1 MFEALYSS
9 FRNIVS
15 NIGII
20 GYNEDDIIKRGN
32 NINKNLELTCLFSYP
47 TKDESSYNPVTYE
60 MMFPDGNHKIECPK
74 FFALSLTDEKGIH
87 TFLYCLKLPE
97 KYILHNG
104 KHNKYEINVPLVI
117 CIKSEKSDLEPFRQ
131 LLISINEIIVFENNN
146 YSINVL
152 NNYKKVELMNIFYFI
167 FSLPQTSPHS
177 LVRLKLNNNLC
188 KVEDEID
195 FYFSS
200 NCEIPCNKNDT
211 DINLLFLILDQ
222 SIVIKVILSLLSEN
236 QIVFIASQ
244 AYLLH
249 LIIPIFLKLI
259 FPFKWI
265 QTCITLLP
273 KDSIEYLDTPSSFII
288 GVLSSYITVL
298 EIMEKYP
305 GKIIVDLDT
314 NEIFGEDNLEPF
326 IAPKNSIND
335 ENSNNCKKKKKKEKK
350 EKKEKENNIAFNSEG
365 IKQGTN
371 MFIVDGSYIYKYNNE
386 NNGMKE
392 KLKFEEKENI
402 IIDTQKSQFLI
413 NKTKFFVNRNELKW
427 LRKNLQL
434 VRNPE
439 IFEIENLNYNKK
451 NSKENSQ
458 LNDNE
463 SIVLPNRSFSYNI
476 QNIFM
481 HFYLNKISDEKSD
494 FMKSFKETNLYLNY
508 ANTEKYQ
515 NNSGKKIIENIKET
529 SNDQR
534 SIENCFIIEYNNR
547 AFCASLIIDKLN
559 KKRDLIF
566 STYVADNSHHIND
579 KYNIYNELKTILTDY
594 CSVLGISIELTKND
608 LFQIRDSKSDE
619 KISTSYNT
627 CFQLNA
633 LGNNNFANNYP
644 KRHIKSNKSLLEFT
658 FNQNPNF
665 NLMGIDKSSKNY
677 FKFYGKDGFLYFLN
691 NINEFIKDEEKE
703 IKNII
708 FKKKIYKQLI
718 NIYTNYENIF
728 KNQGEERKEI
738 KNKDFDT
745 SENDLNETDE
755 NRISI
760 LNINN
765 IKNDINNLN
774 SSEKHSYGSK
784 DINRESQNKLEGL
797 PKVDISRINSMI
809 VIEEKAEENNE
820 QIPES
825 DSKENPI
832 KEKDSLENIILKK
845 MTFKLEENNPDDD
858 INDPFDNIIT
868 FLDYE
873 NNQENIDIYNI
884 NDKCK
889 TQYYLFLAY
898 YLEEISS
905 DKLFLNKF
913 NKDMLN
919 LAGIEININSFILKM
934 YTHAYINSGEKHRDF
949 PYFTFYTFL
958 MNLDMETLEKVG
970 NNLKEENNQQKM
982 NELYEIYDN
991 AYNKK
996 KKIEDKNKKTK
1007 KSVDNYNN
1015 SQKSPNLGKSS
1026 IGSNSIGDESGNSN
1040 NSFRKNIHIEPVK
1053 GFSSKSILLSR
1064 GQNFSKVLKLEEVEE
1079 SEENDCTKIIVVNS
1093 TSLFKP
1099 DCKSYSPHILNEFCS
1114 LLTNCFPTKDNIKM
1128 ENVQNILDIVYNKV
1142 NIPPLREL
1150 LGELK
1155 MIKLSSLETENEK
1168 LCFWLNAFNY
1178 LTLHAIFHL
1187 KLNLNKKDAWKNFLS
1202 NIKYNIG
1209 GYNFS
1214 FEDMLYILFKKN
1226 IFFPN
1231 NEYKPRDYVKKNI
1244 LNIMKEKQIKEISPF
1259 LLYLPN
1265 KSFFKPIIYQI
1276 GCLDGDIMKRT
1287 INFLL
1292 CLIKYNENEESI
1304 DIDEIVLI
1312 TDPTFLNKGIKNYKN
1327 LINERIYKIIEG
1339 KKYKKISVRPMKWEL
1354 SFDYILK
1361 EAYIES

>member
-9 FRNIVS
+9 FRNIIS

-87 TFLYCLKLPE
+87 NFLYCLKLPE
-97 KYILHNG
+97 KYILN
-104 KHNKYEINVPLVI
+104 NDNYNRVEINVPLVI

-131 LLISINEIIVFENNN
+131 LLISINEIIVFANDN
-146 YSINVL
+146 YSINAL

-222 SIVIKVILSLLSEN
+222 SIVIKVILSILSEN

-259 FPFKWI
+259 FPFKWV

-288 GVLSSYITVL
+288 GVLSSYITVQ

-314 NEIFGEDNLEPF
+314 NEIFGEDNLVPF

-335 ENSNNCKKKKKKEKK
+335 ENNNNFKKKKKKEK
-350 EKKEKENNIAFNSEG
+350 ENNIVFNSEG
-365 IKQGTN
+365 IKQGNN
-371 MFIVDGSYIYKYNNE
+371 MFIVNGSYIYKYNTE
-386 NNGMKE
+386 NPGMKE
-392 KLKFEEKENI
+392 KLKFEEKGNI

-439 IFEIENLNYNKK
+439 IFEIENLNYNKQ

-481 HFYLNKISDEKSD
+481 QFYLYKISDEKSD

-508 ANTEKYQ
+508 TNTEKYQ
-515 NNSGKKIIENIKET
+515 NNSGKIIIKNIQET
-529 SNDQR
+529 INEQR
-534 SIENCFIIEYNNR
+534 SIENCFILEYNNKS
-547 AFCASLIIDKLN
+547 FCALSIIDELD

-566 STYVADNSHHIND
+566 NSYLTDNYKHINN
-579 KYNIYNELKTILTDY
+579 KYNIYNELKIILTDY
-594 CSVLGISIELTKND
+594 CSVLGINIEHKKNE
-608 LFQIRDSKSDE
+608 LFQIQDLNFDK
-619 KISTSYNT
+619 KINASYNT
-627 CFQLNA
+627 CYAFNA
-633 LGNNNFANNYP
+633 LKNNYFANNYP
-644 KRHIKSNKSLLEFT
+644 KRHVKSNKSLLEFT

-691 NINEFIKDEEKE
+691 NINEFIKDEGKE
-703 IKNII
+703 IQNII

-718 NIYTNYENIF
+718 NIYKSCENIF
-728 KNQGEERKEI
+728 KNQKEEI
-738 KNKDFDT
+738 KEKINKDSHI
-745 SENDLNETDE
+745 SENDLNEIEED
-755 NRISI
+755 RLSI

-765 IKNDINNLN
+765 VKNDFNSLEKNNCIN
-774 SSEKHSYGSK
+774 K
-784 DINRESQNKLEGL
+784 DINRENQNKLEGL
-797 PKVDISRINSMI
+797 PRVDLSRINSMI
-809 VIEEKAEENNE
+809 VIEEKGEENND
-820 QIPES
+820 QIAERN
-825 DSKENPI
+825 SKDNPI
-832 KEKDSLENIILKK
+832 KEKNSLENIIFKN
-845 MTFKLEENNPDDD
+845 MTFKFEENNPQED
-858 INDPFDNIIT
+858 INSSFGNLIT
-868 FLDYE
+868 FPDYE
-873 NNQENIDIYNI
+873 NNQQSSDINNI
-884 NDKCK
+884 NSKNK
-889 TQYYLFLAY
+889 SQYYLFLAY

-905 DKLFLNKF
+905 DKVFLGKF
-913 NKDMLN
+913 NKDMYN
-919 LAGIEININSFILKM
+919 LVGIEINIYSFILKM
-934 YTHAYINSGEKHRDF
+934 YTQAYIYSGEKHRDF

-958 MNLDMETLEKVG
+958 KNLDMETLEKVG
-970 NNLKEENNQQKM
+970 NNLKGENNQQKLS
-982 NELYEIYDN
+982 ELYEIYDN
-991 AYNKK
+991 TYNIK
-996 KKIEDKNKKTK
+996 KKIEDKNKKRAK
-1007 KSVDNYNN
+1007 PFDNKNIN
-1015 SQKSPNLGKSS
+1015 AQKSSNLG
-1026 IGSNSIGDESGNSN
+1026 NSDENCNSN
-1040 NSFRKNIHIEPVK
+1040 DSFKKNIILKPGK
-1053 GFSSKSILLSR
+1053 GFSSKSILLAHHS
-1064 GQNFSKVLKLEEVEE
+1064 NISKVIKLEEN
-1079 SEENDCTKIIVVNS
+1079 EENDCSKIIIINS

-1099 DCKSYSPHILNEFCS
+1099 DCKSYSPHILDEFCS

-1128 ENVQNILDIVYNKV
+1128 ENVHNILDIVYYKV

-1155 MIKLSSLETENEK
+1155 MIKLSSLETEKDK

-1187 KLNLNKKDAWKNFLS
+1187 KLNMNNKDIWKNFFS

-1214 FEDMLYILFKKN
+1214 FEDMLYIIFKKN

-1231 NEYKPRDYVKKNI
+1231 NAYNPRDYVKKYA
-1244 LNIMKEKQIKEISPF
+1244 LNITKEKNIKDITPF

-1265 KSFFKPIIYQI
+1265 KSFFKPIIYQES
-1276 GCLDGDIMKRT
+1276 CLDEEIMKRT

-1292 CLIKYNENEESI
+1292 CFIRWSENEESI
-1304 DIDEIVLI
+1304 HIDEILLI

-1327 LINERIYKIIEG
+1327 LINERIYKVIEG
-1339 KKYKKISVRPMKWEL
+1339 KKYKKMSVRPMKWEL
-1354 SFDYILK
+1354 SFDYLLE
-1361 EAYIES
+1361 EAHIES

>member
-1 MFEALYSS
+1 MFEALYSTYK
-9 FRNIVS
+9 NIVS

-20 GYNEDDIIKRGN
+20 GYNEEDIIKRGN

-74 FFALSLTDEKGIH
+74 FFALSLTDEKGVH

-97 KYILHNG
+97 KYILSNNNY
-104 KHNKYEINVPLVI
+104 NKVEINVPLVI
-117 CIKSEKSDLEPFRQ
+117 CIKSKKSDLEPFRQ
-131 LLISINEIIVFENNN
+131 LLISINEIIVFTNDN

-222 SIVIKVILSLLSEN
+222 SIVIKVILSILSES
-236 QIVFIASQ
+236 QIVFVASQ

-259 FPFKWI
+259 FPFKWVQI
-265 QTCITLLP
+265 CITLLP
-273 KDSIEYLDTPSSFII
+273 KNNIEYLETPSSFII
-288 GVLSSYITVL
+288 GVLSSYITVQEL
-298 EIMEKYP
+298 VEDYP

-314 NEIFGEDNLEPF
+314 NEIFGEDNFVPF
-326 IAPKNSIND
+326 IPPKISKND
-335 ENSNNCKKKKKKEKK
+335 ENNNNSKKKK
-350 EKKEKENNIAFNSEG
+350 KKEKENNIAFNSEG
-365 IKQGTN
+365 IKQGNN
-371 MFIVDGSYIYKYNNE
+371 MFIVNGSYIYKYNTE
-386 NNGMKE
+386 KSEKKE

-402 IIDTQKSQFLI
+402 IIDTQNSQFLI

-439 IFEIENLNYNKK
+439 IFEIENLNYSKK
-451 NSKENSQ
+451 NSKENII

-476 QNIFM
+476 QNIFV

-515 NNSGKKIIENIKET
+515 NNSGKIIIENIRET
-529 SNDQR
+529 INEQR
-534 SIENCFIIEYNNR
+534 SIENCFIIEYNNKS
-547 AFCASLIIDKLN
+547 FCASSIIDELD

-566 STYVADNSHHIND
+566 SAYVTDNYNHINN

-594 CSVLGISIELTKND
+594 CSVLGINIDHKKNE
-608 LFQIRDSKSDE
+608 LFQIQDLNFDK
-619 KISTSYNT
+619 KINTSYNT
-627 CFQLNA
+627 CFAFNTLKSNH
-633 LGNNNFANNYP
+633 FANNYP
-644 KRHIKSNKSLLEFT
+644 KRHVKSNKSLLEFT

-691 NINEFIKDEEKE
+691 NINEFIKDEGKE
-703 IKNII
+703 IQNII

-718 NIYTNYENIF
+718 NIYKNCKNIF
-728 KNQGEERKEI
+728 KNQKEEI
-738 KNKDFDT
+738 KEKINKDSHI
-745 SENDLNETDE
+745 SENDLNEIE
-755 NRISI
+755 EKRISI

-765 IKNDINNLN
+765 FNSLEKNNCII
-774 SSEKHSYGSK
+774 K
-784 DINRESQNKLEGL
+784 DIKRENQNKLEGL
-797 PKVDISRINSMI
+797 PRESPSSINSMI
-809 VIEEKAEENNE
+809 IIEEKEEENNE
-820 QIPES
+820 QITERI
-825 DSKENPI
+825 SKENPT
-832 KEKDSLENIILKK
+832 KEKDSLENIILKN
-845 MTFKLEENNPDDD
+845 MIFKLEENNPDED
-858 INDPFDNIIT
+858 INNSFDNIIT
-868 FLDYE
+868 FPDYE
-873 NNQENIDIYNI
+873 NNQESSYINNI
-884 NDKCK
+884 NSKNK
-889 TQYYLFLAY
+889 SQYYLFLAY
-898 YLEEISS
+898 YLEEINS
-905 DKLFLNKF
+905 DKVFLGKF
-913 NKDMLN
+913 NKDMYN
-919 LAGIEININSFILKM
+919 LVGIEININSFILKM
-934 YTHAYINSGEKHRDF
+934 YTQAYMHSGEKHRDF

-958 MNLDMETLEKVG
+958 KNLDMGTLEKVG
-970 NNLKEENNQQKM
+970 NNLKDANNQQKLG
-982 NELYEIYDN
+982 ELYEIYDYT
-991 AYNKK
+991 YNIK
-996 KKIEDKNKKTK
+996 KKIEDKNKKRVK
-1007 KSVDNYNN
+1007 PFDNDNNIN
-1015 SQKSPNLGKSS
+1015 SQKSSKL
-1026 IGSNSIGDESGNSN
+1026 GNSDECRISSD
-1040 NSFRKNIHIEPVK
+1040 SFRKNIMLKPGK
-1053 GFSSKSILLSR
+1053 GFSSKSILLSLSS
-1064 GQNFSKVLKLEEVEE
+1064 NYSKVIRLEEN
-1079 SEENDCTKIIVVNS
+1079 EENDCSKITVINS
-1093 TSLFKP
+1093 TSMFNP
-1099 DCKSYSPHILNEFCS
+1099 DCKSLSPHILDEFCS

-1128 ENVQNILDIVYNKV
+1128 ENVQNILNIVYYKV

-1155 MIKLSSLETENEK
+1155 MIKLSSLETEKEK

-1187 KLNLNKKDAWKNFLS
+1187 KLNLNKKDIWKNFLS

-1214 FEDMLYILFKKN
+1214 FEDMLYIIYKKN

-1231 NEYKPRDYVKKNI
+1231 NEYKPRDYVSKNS
-1244 LNIMKEKQIKEISPF
+1244 LNITKEKDIKDITPF

-1265 KSFFKPIIYQI
+1265 KSFFKPIIYQKNN
-1276 GCLDGDIMKRT
+1276 LDGDIMKRT

-1292 CLIKYNENEESI
+1292 CFIKWNEKEESI

-1312 TDPTFLNKGIKNYKN
+1312 TDPTFLNKGIKNYKS
-1327 LINERIYKIIEG
+1327 LINERIYKVIEG
-1339 KKYKKISVRPMKWEL
+1339 KKYKKMSVRSMKWEL
-1354 SFDYILK
+1354 SFDYLLR
-1361 EAYIES
+1361 EAHIES